1 MNKYDIFISYRRD
14 GGKEWARMLS
24 LELERLGYSVFLDFD
39 ELKDGIF
46 DKRIMNAIESAPIFM
61 IILSPHSL
69 DRCVNEDD
77 WVRREIEYAISHSR
91 HFVPINPDCTFTG
104 FPEDLPDGLKNGLGL
119 HQFSEI
125 MMGQLFK
132 ESVEKMVRYRIA
144 PIVRVAGET
153 AVQGNVDSLLK
164 IETDLACRIFV
175 DYENRGE
182 AHPGKLT
189 RLQLRGGSYRIRFV
203 SLDNAADYVENMD
216 FKIGH
221 NTEEWYTVSLMPLK
235 KQRERMALEAEKE
248 KEKRK
253 QRLALPYNRFKEY
266 TIDGRKGF
274 VDSVTGEIL
283 VPCSYDDVG
292 NFSEGLC
299 IVKKNGKWGFIDM
312 TGKEVIPCIYD
323 GAREFREFLAPVRK
337 NGKYGFIDWSGK
349 EVIPCIYDF
358 VFGFRE
364 GLASVE
370 KNGKWGIIDKSGKEV
385 IPCIYDNSGIVF
397 REGLASVK
405 KNGKWGI
412 IDESGKEVVPYIYDF
427 VFEFREGL
435 ASVRKNGKW
444 GIIDESGKEVIPC
457 IYDSDIVFREGLA
470 SVKKNG
476 KYGFI
481 DKSGKEVIPCIY
493 DGVIDSFRKGFAM
506 VEKNG
511 KQGIIDKSGKEVIPC
526 IYDDIGYFIYGLA
539 SVKKNGKWGVID
551 KSGKEVI
558 PPLYS
563 YVGDFTGG
571 YAKVKKGR
579 FRTYYIDRKG
589 KLMLLKTVRH
599 FILSMFELS

>member
-61 IILSPHSL
+61 VILSPHSL

-203 SLDNAADYVENMD
+203 SLDNAADYVENVD

-235 KQRERMALEAEKE
+235 IQRERKALEGVKE
-248 KEKRK
+248 KELKRK
-253 QRLALPYNRFKEY
+253 QRLALPDNRFKEY
-266 TIDGRKGF
+266 SIDGRKGF

-283 VPCSYDDVG
+283 IPNRYDYVDNFSEGLAGVKKNRKYGFIDKTGKEVIPCSYDSVWNFSGGFAGVKKNGKRGFIDKLGKEVIPCSYDDVDY
-292 NFSEGLC
+292 FREGLAR
-299 IVKKNGKWGFIDM
+299 VKKNGKWGFIDK
-312 TGKEVIPCIYD
+312 TVKEVIPCSYD
-323 GAREFREFLAPVRK
+323 GVGNF
-337 NGKYGFIDWSGK
+337 S
-349 EVIPCIYDF
+349 
-358 VFGFRE
+358 E
-364 GLASVE
+364 GLA
-370 KNGKWGIIDKSGKEV
+370 K
-385 IPCIYDNSGIVF
+385 
-397 REGLASVK
+397 VK
-405 KNGKWGI
+405 KNGKWG
-412 IDESGKEVVPYIYDF
+412 F
-427 VFEFREGL
+427 
-435 ASVRKNGKW
+435 
-444 GIIDESGKEVIPC
+444 
-457 IYDSDIVFREGLA
+457 
-470 SVKKNG
+470 
-476 KYGFI
+476 
-481 DKSGKEVIPCIY
+481 
-493 DGVIDSFRKGFAM
+493 
-506 VEKNG
+506 
-511 KQGIIDKSGKEVIPC
+511 
-526 IYDDIGYFIYGLA
+526 
-539 SVKKNGKWGVID
+539 ID

-563 YVGDFTGG
+563 YASRFTGG
-571 YAKVKKGR
+571 HARVDKGLW
-579 FRTYYIDRKG
+579 TYYIDRKG
-589 KLMLLKTVRH
+589 KLVLLKTVRH
-599 FILSMFELS
+599 FILSMFGWGYFQ

>member
-61 IILSPHSL
+61 IVLSPHSL

-91 HFVPINPDCTFTG
+91 HFVPVNPDCTFTG

-144 PIVRVAGET
+144 PIVRVTEKT
-153 AVQGNVDSLLK
+153 AVEGNADSILK

-182 AHPGKLT
+182 VHPGKLT

-235 KQRERMALEAEKE
+235 IQRERRVLEAEKE
-248 KEKRK
+248 KEAKRK
-253 QRLALPYNRFKEY
+253 QRLALPDERFKTY
-266 TIDGRKGF
+266 YIDGRKGF

-283 VPCSYDDVG
+283 VPCSYDDVDY
-292 NFSEGLC
+292 FREGLAR
-299 IVKKNGKWGFIDM
+299 VKKNGKWGFIDK
-312 TGKEVIPCIYD
+312 TGKEVIPCSYD
-323 GAREFREFLAPVRK
+323 SVWNFSGGFTMVKK
-337 NGKYGFIDWSGK
+337 NSKYGFIDKTGK
-349 EVIPCIYDF
+349 EVIPCSYDD
-358 VFGFRE
+358 VDYFRE
-364 GLASVE
+364 GLA
-370 KNGKWGIIDKSGKEV
+370 
-385 IPCIYDNSGIVF
+385 
-397 REGLASVK
+397 RVK
-405 KNGKWGI
+405 KNGKWGF
-412 IDESGKEVVPYIYDF
+412 IDKT
-427 VFEFREGL
+427 
-435 ASVRKNGKW
+435 
-444 GIIDESGKEVIPC
+444 GKEVIPYS
-457 IYDSDIVFREGLA
+457 YDGVGYFSEGLA
-470 SVKKNG
+470 AVEKNG
-476 KYGFI
+476 KWGFI

-493 DGVIDSFRKGFAM
+493 DIVIDCFIECLAHVK
-506 VEKNG
+506 KNG
-511 KQGIIDKSGKEVIPC
+511 KWGFIDKSGKEIIPC
-526 IYDDIGYFIYGLA
+526 SYDGVGYFSEGLA
-539 SVKKNGKWGVID
+539 SVKKNGKWGFID

-563 YVGDFTGG
+563 YASRFTGG
-571 YAKVKKGR
+571 HARVDKGLW
-579 FRTYYIDRKG
+579 TYYIDRKG
-589 KLMLLKTVRH
+589 KLVLLKTVRH
-599 FILSMFELS
+599 FILSMFGWD

>member
-61 IILSPHSL
+61 IVLSPHSL

-91 HFVPINPDCTFTG
+91 HFVPVNPDCTFTG

-144 PIVRVAGET
+144 PIVRVAEKT
-153 AVQGNVDSLLK
+153 AVAGNADSLLK
-164 IETDLACRIFV
+164 IETDLPCRIFV

-235 KQRERMALEAEKE
+235 KQRERRALEVEKE
-248 KEKRK
+248 KEVKRK
-253 QRLALPYNRFKEY
+253 QRLALPDERFKTY
-266 TIDGRKGF
+266 SIDGRKGF

-283 VPCSYDDVG
+283 VPCSYDLVWK
-292 NFSEGLC
+292 FSEGLAG
-299 IVKKNGKWGFIDM
+299 VKKNSKWGFIDKF
-312 TGKEVIPCIYD
+312 GKEVITCIYD
-323 GAREFREFLAPVRK
+323 RV
-337 NGKYGFIDWSGK
+337 WS
-349 EVIPCIYDF
+349 F
-358 VFGFRE
+358 SE
-364 GLASVE
+364 GLARV
-370 KNGKWGIIDKSGKEV
+370 
-385 IPCIYDNSGIVF
+385 
-397 REGLASVK
+397 A
-405 KNGKWGI
+405 
-412 IDESGKEVVPYIYDF
+412 
-427 VFEFREGL
+427 
-435 ASVRKNGKW
+435 
-444 GIIDESGKEVIPC
+444 
-457 IYDSDIVFREGLA
+457 
-470 SVKKNG
+470 KNG

-481 DKSGKEVIPCIY
+481 DKSGKEVIPCSY
-493 DGVIDSFRKGFAM
+493 DYIGDFYEGLAM
-506 VEKNG
+506 AEKNG
-511 KQGIIDKSGKEVIPC
+511 KYGFIDKSGR
-526 IYDDIGYFIYGLA
+526 
-539 SVKKNGKWGVID
+539 
-551 KSGKEVI
+551 EVI

-563 YVGDFTGG
+563 YASCFTGG
-571 YAKVKKGR
+571 YAKVRKGW

-589 KLMLLKTVRH
+589 KLV
-599 FILSMFELS
+599 FI

>member
-61 IILSPHSL
+61 IVLSPHSL

-91 HFVPINPDCTFTG
+91 HFVPVNPDCTFTG

-144 PIVRVAGET
+144 PIVRVTEKT
-153 AVQGNVDSLLK
+153 AVEGNADSLLK

-182 AHPGKLT
+182 VHPGKLT

-235 KQRERMALEAEKE
+235 IQRERRALEAEKE
-248 KEKRK
+248 KEAKRK

-299 IVKKNGKWGFIDM
+299 IVKKNSKWGFIDKFGKEVITCIYDRVWSFSEGLAPVMKSGKWGFIDKF
-312 TGKEVIPCIYD
+312 GKEVIPCIYD
-323 GAREFREFLAPVRK
+323 GVEGFSRGLALVWK
-337 NGKYGFIDWSGK
+337 NGKFGFIDKFGK
-349 EVIPCIYDF
+349 EVVPCIYDYIGIF
-358 VFGFRE
+358 YE
-364 GLASVE
+364 GLANVK
-370 KNGKWGIIDKSGKEV
+370 KNGKRGIIDKSGKEV
-385 IPCIYDNSGIVF
+385 IPCIYDSNIVF
-397 REGLASVK
+397 REGLASVEKNGKWGFIDKSGKEVTPCIYDYIRSSRGCLASVK

-412 IDESGKEVVPYIYDF
+412 IDKSGKEMIPCSYDDVGDF
-427 VFEFREGL
+427 YEGL
-435 ASVRKNGKW
+435 ASVEKNGKW
-444 GIIDESGKEVIPC
+444 G
-457 IYDSDIVFREGLA
+457 
-470 SVKKNG
+470 
-476 KYGFI
+476 FI
-481 DKSGKEVIPCIY
+481 DKS
-493 DGVIDSFRKGFAM
+493 D
-506 VEKNG
+506 
-511 KQGIIDKSGKEVIPC
+511 
-526 IYDDIGYFIYGLA
+526 
-539 SVKKNGKWGVID
+539 
-551 KSGKEVI
+551 KEVI

-563 YVGDFTGG
+563 YAGDFTGG
-571 YAKVKKGR
+571 YAKVRKGR

-589 KLMLLKTVRH
+589 KLVLLKTVRH
-599 FILSMFELS
+599 FILSMFGWD

>member
-46 DKRIMNAIESAPIFM
+46 DKRIMDAIESAPIFM

-153 AVQGNVDSLLK
+153 AVQGNADSLLK

-235 KQRERMALEAEKE
+235 KQRERRALEAEKE

-253 QRLALPYNRFKEY
+253 QRLALPDNRFKEY
-266 TIDGRKGF
+266 SIDGRKGF

-283 VPCSYDDVG
+283 VPCSYDLVWK
-292 NFSEGLC
+292 FSEGLAG
-299 IVKKNGKWGFIDM
+299 VKKNSKWGFIDKF
-312 TGKEVIPCIYD
+312 GKEVIPCIYD
-323 GAREFREFLAPVRK
+323 AVM
-337 NGKYGFIDWSGK
+337 
-349 EVIPCIYDF
+349 
-358 VFGFRE
+358 VFGD
-364 GLASVE
+364 GLARVK
-370 KNGKWGIIDKSGKEV
+370 KNGKWGFMDKSGKEV
-385 IPCIYDNSGIVF
+385 IPCIYDHISSFCIGF
-397 REGLASVK
+397 TGVK
-405 KNGKWGI
+405 KNGKWG
-412 IDESGKEVVPYIYDF
+412 
-427 VFEFREGL
+427 
-435 ASVRKNGKW
+435 
-444 GIIDESGKEVIPC
+444 
-457 IYDSDIVFREGLA
+457 
-470 SVKKNG
+470 
-476 KYGFI
+476 FI
-481 DKSGKEVIPCIY
+481 DK
-493 DGVIDSFRKGFAM
+493 F
-506 VEKNG
+506 
-511 KQGIIDKSGKEVIPC
+511 GKEVIPC
-526 IYDDIGYFIYGLA
+526 IYDDVSGFCIGFTG
-539 SVKKNGKWGVID
+539 VKKNGKWGFID
-551 KSGKEVI
+551 KTGKEVIPCSYDYIGSICEGLARVEKNGKWGFIDLSVKEVIPCNYDVVSNFWQGYCNVWKNGKCGIIDKTGKEVIPCSYKYIWDFHDGLAKFKKNGKYGFVDKTGKEVI
-558 PPLYS
+558 PPIYR
-563 YVGDFTGG
+563 
-571 YAKVKKGR
+571 YAENFYRGRVKVRKGL
-579 FRTYYIDRKG
+579 FVTYYIDKTGRKV
-589 KLMLLKTVRH
+589 LKT
-599 FILSMFELS
+599 